1 MNWQDTGYLLAKNK
15 YSENSAIVEFFTK
28 KRGKVSGI
36 IYGATSKK
44 LKNYLLIGNKFH
56 INYIT
61 KSENKLGYFNIE
73 IDKINTP
80 IYLENQRKL
89 SCICYSM
96 NLIKILTVENQENI
110 NLYILID
117 ELFDFLKNEIWIN
130 TFILWELNIFN
141 KLGYSLN
148 FEDYVLKTTKNNK
161 DVFYLKSDTTRIIPS
176 LLIKKNIIS
185 TDEVELLDALKIVGD
200 FLDKSILGP
209 NNINPIMTRGVFINS
224 IKKDL

>member
-1 MNWQDTGYLLAKNK
+1 M
-15 YSENSAIVEFFTK
+15 
-28 KRGKVSGI
+28 
-36 IYGATSKK
+36 
-44 LKNYLLIGNKFH
+44 IGNKFH

-96 NLIKILTVENQENI
+96 NLIKILTVENQENL

>member
-1 MNWQDTGYLLAKNK
+1 MNWQDTGYLLTKNK

-96 NLIKILTVENQENI
+96 NLIKILTVENQENL

-148 FEDYVLKTTKNNK
+148 FEDYVIKATKNNK

>member
-15 YSENSAIVEFFTK
+15 YSENSAIVKFFTK

-96 NLIKILTVENQENI
+96 NLIKILTVENQENL

-148 FEDYVLKTTKNNK
+148 FEDYVLKATKNNK

-176 LLIKKNIIS
+176 LLVKKNIIS

>member
-96 NLIKILTVENQENI
+96 NLIKILTVENQENL

-148 FEDYVLKTTKNNK
+148 FEDYVLKATKNNK

-176 LLIKKNIIS
+176 LLVKKNIIS

>member
-1 MNWQDTGYLLAKNK
+1 MNWQDTGYLLVKNK
-15 YSENSAIVEFFTK
+15 YNENSAIVEFFTK

-89 SCICYSM
+89 SCICYAM
-96 NLIKILTVENQENI
+96 NLIKTLTVENLENL

-117 ELFDFLKNEIWIN
+117 ELFEFLKNKIWIN
-130 TFILWELNIFN
+130 NFILWELKIFN

-148 FEDYVLKTTKNNK
+148 FEDYVLKATKNNK
-161 DVFYLKSDTTRIIPS
+161 DVFYLKSDTRRVIPS

-185 TDEVELLDALKIVGD
+185 TDEIELLDALKIVGD

-209 NNINPIMTRGVFINS
+209 NNINPIVTRGVFINS

>member
-1 MNWQDTGYLLAKNK
+1 MKIQLLLN
-15 YSENSAIVEFFTK
+15 FLQK

-80 IYLENQRKL
+80 IYLENQIKL

-96 NLIKILTVENQENI
+96 NLIKILTVENQENL

>member
-96 NLIKILTVENQENI
+96 NLIKILTVENQENL

-148 FEDYVLKTTKNNK
+148 FEDYVIKATKNNK